1 MHASIQRGARP
12 QPSAHVTSRGA
23 AWVPALVSAHRLGKV
38 QPKRPGGRWG
48 PRLAAAPGRWA
59 AWRGLLAGL
68 SLAGA
73 LPLAALAAT
82 PGQDEPP
89 LPGPPRPL
97 VVPQFEQH
105 TLPNGVR
112 VVLAHRPG
120 LPLVTVALHLGLGSA
135 ADPAGQAG
143 LASLTA
149 SLRTKGATRQ
159 GRALNASQ
167 IAQQAEALGGT
178 LDAGAGWQGSTVSM
192 TVLAPRLAEA
202 LALVVDTTLRP
213 TLAADELTRLRE
225 QTADGLKFSMSDP
238 AALAGLVARRAQW
251 GDSVYG
257 GSLTPASLA
266 RIQRNDV
273 LAFHRRQARPELA
286 TLVLSG
292 DVSSGCPQGRA
303 AASPPSAPVKEAAG
317 AALPCEQALA
327 LARQA
332 LGSWPTLP
340 MALPEP
346 RREPP
351 SPATPATVLV
361 QLPGAGQSAVV
372 VMAPS
377 VAADSPERRVAQVA
391 GAVLGG
397 GYSSRINTEVRIK
410 RGLSYGASAGSELQ
424 PVGGV
429 LSAATQTQHATAAEV
444 VKLLQ
449 GEITRLAQDPPTAD
463 ELAARQ
469 ATLVGSFG
477 RQLETTAGLAQVAI
491 DQIARGRPLEE
502 LQRLAPEVLAVT
514 PAQVQAFAARHWAAA
529 RLRTVVVGDLAAAG
543 ASLRSLDPDAL
554 VLDAAQLDLN
564 TAELLP
570 GRRR

>member
-23 AWVPALVSAHRLGKV
+23 AWVPALVSAHRPGRV

-48 PRLAAAPGRWA
+48 PRLAAAPGGWA

-303 AASPPSAPVKEAAG
+303 AASPPSAPVKEAGG